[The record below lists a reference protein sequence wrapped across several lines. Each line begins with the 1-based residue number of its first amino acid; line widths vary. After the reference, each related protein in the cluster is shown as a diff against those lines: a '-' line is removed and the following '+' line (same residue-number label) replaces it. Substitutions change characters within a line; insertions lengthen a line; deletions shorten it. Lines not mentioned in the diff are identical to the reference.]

1 MMVARPCPRPRSTC
15 SLSAA
20 LDSLDSRC
28 SPQLEARVRS
38 SGDSIALAFPFRAQ
52 QGVGPGGGVR
62 SQWRDW
68 LAAVVDEPLVI
79 AIIVHRVHDP
89 LQVDLRL
96 VFAGAERYGDSRQ
109 TIPKGPGVEGR
120 PRPLV
125 AA

>member
-79 AIIVHRVHDP
+79 AVVVHCVYDP
-89 LQVDLRL
+89 LQVDLWL
-96 VFAGAERYGDSRQ
+96 VFAGAERHRVSRQ
-109 TIPKGPGVEGR
+109 TVSDGYHVEGG
-120 PRPLV
+120 
-125 AA
+125 A